1 MRDVDGK
8 EKVVRRRQKRNY
20 KFTEKT
26 QSKRGIASLFTA
38 IVSMAIFAAVVV
50 DSFWNR
56 GSGSIYLGSIGIF
69 SMLLAVTALVL
80 AVGSLREEN
89 SFKLFPYLAT
99 FFSFLTTGVWVAL
112 YVLGFMMQ

>member
-1 MRDVDGK
+1 
-8 EKVVRRRQKRNY
+8 
-20 KFTEKT
+20 
-26 QSKRGIASLFTA
+26 
-38 IVSMAIFAAVVV
+38 
-50 DSFWNR
+50 
-56 GSGSIYLGSIGIF
+56 
-69 SMLLAVTALVL
+69 MLLAVTALVL